1 MKIQLHSDRPV
12 FALPGISHRTL
23 VQKSDGVN
31 QIEVWMQTLAPGS
44 ETPIHY
50 HECEET
56 VTVLRGSGVVV
67 LEDSEVPFGPQ
78 STIIFPPRLVHTI
91 RSTGSEDMEVV
102 VCLSETPGRAF
113 TPDGIEI
120 PLPWL
125 AVP

>member
-1 MKIQLHSDRPV
+1 
-12 FALPGISHRTL
+12 
-23 VQKSDGVN
+23 
-31 QIEVWMQTLAPGS
+31 MQTLTPGS

-56 VTVLRGSGVVV
+56 VTVLRGSGVVL
-67 LEDSEVPFGPQ
+67 LEDSVVPFGPQ

-113 TPDGIEI
+113 TPDGVEI

-125 AVP
+125 AR